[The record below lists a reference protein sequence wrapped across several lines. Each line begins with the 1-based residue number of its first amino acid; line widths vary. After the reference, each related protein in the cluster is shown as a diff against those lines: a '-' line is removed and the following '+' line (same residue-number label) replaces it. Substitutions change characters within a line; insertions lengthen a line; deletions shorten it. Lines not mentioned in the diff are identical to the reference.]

1 LPRYAPVNVQNA
13 INASL
18 FVQFVANNWQLQNG
32 TNNNLDNAPVVNP
45 SGAPV
50 VPGKTYQVDK
60 TIYACDL
67 ATDINPTL
75 PGVEGWKTIGIVARN
90 VADPNEVVVAIRGT
104 LTVWEWLQD
113 AKFLF
118 KPFTNVAGAGL
129 TEDGFTDMYD
139 SFSFQP
145 APNGS
150 SFIQDLLGRLSP
162 NSNVTITGH
171 SLGGALATLL
181 ALDFAAHSALP
192 LTVFTIASPRV
203 GDLTFSR
210 VFDNIVPACFR
221 VANRLDIVPKTPPP
235 LLYFHVGDETELVP
249 GKDLKF
255 DLGCE
260 HHLTTYLNLLA
271 KTIGAQASY
280 PIQANCLQ
288 AIAAG
293 PPLANP
299 SAN

>member
-1 LPRYAPVNVQNA
+1 MNVQNA

-50 VPGKTYQVDK
+50 VLGKTYQVDK

-67 ATDINPTL
+67 ATDINPTR
-75 PGVEGWKTIGIVARN
+75 PGEGWKTMGIVARN

-129 TEDGFTDMYD
+129 TEDGFTDMYN
-139 SFSFQP
+139 SLSFQP
-145 APNGS
+145 APNGNP
-150 SFIQDLLGRLSP
+150 FIQDLLGRLSP
-162 NSNVTITGH
+162 NSKVTITGH

-210 VFDNIVPACFR
+210 VFDHIVPACFR
-221 VANRLDIVPKTPPP
+221 IANRIDIVPKTPPP
-235 LLYFHVGDETELVP
+235 LFYFHVGDETELIP
-249 GKDLKF
+249 GSDLRW
-255 DLGCE
+255 DVGCE
-260 HHLTTYLNLLA
+260 HHLTSYLNMLSKL
-271 KTIGAQASY
+271 IGTQASY
-280 PIQANCLQ
+280 PIQPDCKAESL
-288 AIAAG
+288 IAVPTVAS
-293 PPLANP
+293 P
-299 SAN
+299 SVSS